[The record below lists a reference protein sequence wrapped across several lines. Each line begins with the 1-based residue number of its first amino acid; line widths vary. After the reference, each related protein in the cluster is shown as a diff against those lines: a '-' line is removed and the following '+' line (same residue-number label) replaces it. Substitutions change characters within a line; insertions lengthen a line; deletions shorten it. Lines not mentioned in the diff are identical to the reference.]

1 MKNFLIAAFLVLTC
15 PAFAQR
21 ECASKGLTTL
31 TPLSA
36 ADSAG
41 VVHENACI
49 LPDGSIIIPARQAAN
64 AFKIQLFGLT
74 TATAAAAGATSNGSF
89 AWTTSTADANYN
101 VWCQPT
107 GVNAGTPV
115 LVGISINGVS
125 GVNYSVQTSTAA
137 ASNFSGL
144 LCLAIHTVP

>member
-1 MKNFLIAAFLVLTC
+1 MKNFLIAAFLLLTC

-41 VVHENACI
+41 VVHENAC
-49 LPDGSIIIPARQAAN
+49 
-64 AFKIQLFGLT
+64 KIQLFGLT

-89 AWTTSTADANYN
+89 AWTTATADANYN

-107 GVNAGTPV
+107 GINAGTPV

-125 GVNYSVQTSTAA
+125 GVN
-137 ASNFSGL
+137 
-144 LCLAIHTVP
+144 